1 MFKTPSK
8 PGTTPSKPYSASKKK
23 GLLEDGQWLCD
34 CTPRQPAICLTVKKE
49 TKNKGKRFY
58 LCQERNCEMFLWED
72 QAKARERDA
81 LLLHNCRSENGV
93 TGTIRPKTPEPA
105 PPLNLKPNPNPS
117 AARTFA
123 PGPRLTDAKITSYTA
138 RQPRPQQRVFR
149 GLDDPREGY
158 LPDLTSDSDE
168 DAPDKAPQQ
177 QQQEPS
183 QAQNRQRSYLS
194 QPAPPGEIS
203 QTLRDDSS
211 YRPPS
216 SGVAGAA
223 DAGAGPAFRHQ
234 AFHHPSG
241 LVNPVTPTAKRKRS
255 VFPEEEGE
263 KEEGGREG
271 GGGGGGGDDDSDD
284 FGGDDLAGSETERQ
298 LAQITDESA
307 RKQQRTWDVYG
318 TPSARRAAGADEGIR
333 NDLGLPTPR
342 SRRPGLLVA
351 PEERG
356 RAATRQRHV
365 CFTSPGGD
373 DDDDDEVRF
382 QPEAVGDPATPTPYR
397 KTDALAPT
405 TPTAPAAAA
414 ATTTTDNSRSPAAA
428 AAAVDDYPR
437 IAEEVLSLL
446 SGQPVS
452 ESTKRTL
459 WAAMERHEMRVKG
472 VARGRE
478 AARAGIAERDER
490 IAELQARVVS
500 LENGR
505 KMDRARL
512 RELGALGERLMR
524 LSEGDEEEEK

>member
-1 MFKTPSK
+1 
-8 PGTTPSKPYSASKKK
+8 
-23 GLLEDGQWLCD
+23 
-34 CTPRQPAICLTVKKE
+34 
-49 TKNKGKRFY
+49 
-58 LCQERNCEMFLWED
+58 MFLWED

-158 LPDLTSDSDE
+158 LPDLPDLTSDSDE
-168 DAPDKAPQQ
+168 DAPDKAPQQQQ

-307 RKQQRTWDVYG
+307 RKQQRTRDVYG

-365 CFTSPGGD
+365 CFTSPGGGD

-414 ATTTTDNSRSPAAA
+414 TTTTTDNSRSPAAA

-459 WAAMERHEMRVKG
+459 RAAMERHEMRVKG